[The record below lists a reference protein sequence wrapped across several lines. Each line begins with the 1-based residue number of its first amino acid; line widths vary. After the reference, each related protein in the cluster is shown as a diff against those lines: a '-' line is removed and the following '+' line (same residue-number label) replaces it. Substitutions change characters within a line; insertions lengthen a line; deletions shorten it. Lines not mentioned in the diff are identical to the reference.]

1 MMIKYI
7 EDLFYSIEY
16 HFLRA
21 FWPHKKS
28 EVDEITT
35 KAVYYC
41 LHHHIK
47 YDMKKIRNTD
57 RKTHY
62 VVFSYVQPE
71 DGEIRN
77 HVVWCESDE
86 NDR

>member
-16 HFLRA
+16 HFLSA
-21 FWPHKKS
+21 YWPYTKS

-57 RKTHY
+57 MKTHY
-62 VVFSYVQPE
+62 IVFSYVQPE

-86 NDR
+86 NDH

>member
-1 MMIKYI
+1 MIKYI
-7 EDLFYSIEY
+7 EDLFYPIEY
-16 HFLRA
+16 HFLSA
-21 FWPHKKS
+21 FWPYRKS

-41 LHHHIK
+41 LHRHIK
-47 YDMKKIRNTD
+47 YDIKKIRNTD
-57 RKTHY
+57 MKTHY
-62 VVFSYVQPE
+62 VVFSYVQR

-77 HVVWCESDE
+77 HVIWCESDE